1 MNGSGKVK
9 SSHHREIVETEL
21 LAVTFVDLESHQA
34 GADTVCR
41 IGHRL
46 AWKAKI
52 ATAVLAVPSFDAP
65 ITSSHK
71 ILLFAPESLPLCLPR
86 PHLEG
91 STARS
96 SLEPNIV
103 RSPQLCRAV

>member
-34 GADTVCR
+34 GADPVCR

-46 AWKAKI
+46 AWTAKV
-52 ATAVLAVPSFDAP
+52 ATAVFDVPSFDAP
-65 ITSSHK
+65 ITPSHK
-71 ILLFAPESLPLCLPR
+71 ILLFAPAIRPL
-86 PHLEG
+86 
-91 STARS
+91 
-96 SLEPNIV
+96 
-103 RSPQLCRAV
+103 